1 MTWAYRPRACCPAR
15 APPPRKATADAHPG
29 REPCWRTGKSPA
41 TAVPPLTAA
50 QQQTGIIGG
59 MLQAPSSLSAPA
71 AEEAPIYVARRPWR
85 SRMVPVRTMEYHVR
99 EWGPVDGDPALA
111 PLVLVH
117 GWMDVAASYQFV
129 VHAFGEAFMA
139 GRRHISP
146 GPAGFRRSPPPR
158 PAHPPGLSRDP
169 RAPCHPAGSPWGA
182 NPP

>member
-1 MTWAYRPRACCPAR
+1 
-15 APPPRKATADAHPG
+15 
-29 REPCWRTGKSPA
+29 
-41 TAVPPLTAA
+41 
-50 QQQTGIIGG
+50 

-129 VHAFGEAFMA
+129 VDAFGEAFMA
-139 GRRHISP
+139 GGRIILERKRV
-146 GPAGFRRSPPPR
+146 G
-158 PAHPPGLSRDP
+158 
-169 RAPCHPAGSPWGA
+169 WGERGEVGGGRVLL
-182 NPP
+182 

>member
-71 AEEAPIYVARRPWR
+71 AEEAPR
-85 SRMVPVRTMEYHVR
+85 SEEHTSELQSPDH
-99 EWGPVDGDPALA
+99 
-111 PLVLVH
+111 LVCRLLLEKKK
-117 GWMDVAASYQFV
+117 QNKL
-129 VHAFGEAFMA
+129 
-139 GRRHISP
+139 I
-146 GPAGFRRSPPPR
+146 
-158 PAHPPGLSRDP
+158 
-169 RAPCHPAGSPWGA
+169 
-182 NPP
+182 